1 MGWIELFKNR
11 YLKIPSK
18 TKISREAEEL
28 IMKLINNSN
37 ERLGLRDSEEI
48 KSHPFFKGIDWDNIR
63 NTKAPF
69 IPKLK
74 SDYNNKYF
82 ETYKIEEPFYPPK
95 KNWPKRKD
103 VEYMGYTYKED
114 SYNDSILSNEF
125 ENSIKAIT
133 FLNQYKSSGNSIDTL
148 NIENGGKSNIYNNTL
163 GKKINS
169 ISINIEDTYR
179 NSDNNNDIK
188 ISLKIKK

>member
-1 MGWIELFKNR
+1 M
-11 YLKIPSK
+11 
-18 TKISREAEEL
+18 
-28 IMKLINNSN
+28 
-37 ERLGLRDSEEI
+37 
-48 KSHPFFKGIDWDNIR
+48 DNIR
-63 NTKAPF
+63 NIKAPF

>member
-1 MGWIELFKNR
+1 M
-11 YLKIPSK
+11 
-18 TKISREAEEL
+18 
-28 IMKLINNSN
+28 
-37 ERLGLRDSEEI
+37 
-48 KSHPFFKGIDWDNIR
+48 DNIR
-63 NTKAPF
+63 NIKAPF

-169 ISINIEDTYR
+169 ISINIEDT
-179 NSDNNNDIK
+179 
-188 ISLKIKK
+188 

>member
-1 MGWIELFKNR
+1 
-11 YLKIPSK
+11 
-18 TKISREAEEL
+18 
-28 IMKLINNSN
+28 
-37 ERLGLRDSEEI
+37 
-48 KSHPFFKGIDWDNIR
+48 
-63 NTKAPF
+63 
-69 IPKLK
+69 
-74 SDYNNKYF
+74 
-82 ETYKIEEPFYPPK
+82 
-95 KNWPKRKD
+95 
-103 VEYMGYTYKED
+103 MGYTYKDD
-114 SYNDSILSNEF
+114 SYNDSTLSNEF